1 MSKRAL
7 HLLLSLFIFS
17 NTIVAFQTVA
27 TAPASAALT
36 CAQGGICVL
45 GNTGPGGGKV
55 FNVSGRNY
63 LEAATSDLAKLPWA
77 SAVSGAISYTAN
89 SLTGWRLPTLD
100 ESKLM
105 GQQRSYLGFSDN
117 AYYWTSTDYDAT
129 EAYTNNMFFTSWY
142 PLTKSTSLFSRP
154 IRAFSAI
161 SCANGGTCLLGETG
175 PGGGKVFYV
184 PGGTFTSTGSDC
196 GTSCKYL
203 EAVTTCDVGTWTSKS
218 GTVGVSARG
227 TALGTGF
234 SNTKAVVNYGATSG
248 ANHRAWIYENNS
260 FTDWFLPSQDELTI
274 LWNARSTLA
283 YCAAG
288 NSLSSTENDETTVMG
303 GAVDSGITINITKN
317 AGSAFRIIRAFGD
330 PLLSR
335 THAITT
341 SLNSSYNL
349 LATPPVI
356 ASTPSLGVGT
366 KSYASSTSS
375 ICTINST
382 TGVVTFLTAGSCSL
396 TATITADGTYIAA
409 SSSPYVFT
417 ITKGIPTLSI
427 SLSGGAI
434 SLTYRTAAVI
444 TLTSTVAGKI
454 SLRANGKA
462 VSGCINLAITTS
474 RTCTFR
480 SSSRGQVFLTVN
492 FIPTNSTSYLAVTT
506 PATSIPVVNRTTRR

>member
-1 MSKRAL
+1 VSKAL
-7 HLLLSLFIFS
+7 RSLVTFALFFG
-17 NTIVAFQTVA
+17 AFNGFQIIA
-27 TAPASAALT
+27 TSPASAALT
-36 CAQGGICVL
+36 CAQGGICLL

-55 FNVSGRNY
+55 FNISGKNY
-63 LEAATSDLAKLPWA
+63 LEAASSDLAQLPWA

-129 EAYTNNMFFTSWY
+129 QAYTNNMTFTSWY
-142 PLTKSTSLFSRP
+142 PLAKSTSLFSRP

-161 SCANGGTCLLGETG
+161 SCANGGACLLGETG

-196 GTSCKYL
+196 GASCKYL

-248 ANHRAWIYENNS
+248 ANHRAWVYENNS

-303 GAVDSGITINITKN
+303 GAYDSGITINITKN

-330 PLLSR
+330 PLLPR
-335 THAITT
+335 TNAITT

-356 ASTPSLGVGT
+356 TSTASLGAGT
-366 KSYASSTSS
+366 KSYTSSTSS

-382 TGVVTFLTAGSCSL
+382 TGVVTFLAAGSCAL
-396 TATITADGTYIAA
+396 TATITADGTYVAA
-409 SSSPYVFT
+409 TSPQSLFT

-427 SLSGGAI
+427 SLSGGST
-434 SLTYRTAAVI
+434 SLTYGTASVI

-454 SLRANGKA
+454 SLRANGKSL
-462 VSGCINLAITTS
+462 SGCINVVISTS
-474 RTCTFR
+474 RTCTFK

-492 FIPTNSTSYLAVTT
+492 FTPTNSSSYLAITT